1 MESGRQGQ
9 DEEVFGKASGSQGND
24 SINASLKVD
33 ERTSLLPD
41 GTRVPNPG
49 AKSDEAA
56 IKIEGENGGG
66 ANGSEGGEEEGED
79 GPLTKG

>member
-9 DEEVFGKASGSQGND
+9 DEDVFGKASGSQGND

-41 GTRVPNPG
+41 GTRVPNTG
-49 AKSDEAA
+49 LKSEDAA
-56 IKIEGENGGG
+56 NKAEGEN
-66 ANGSEGGEEEGED
+66 AENGTEM
-79 GPLTKG
+79 